1 VENQIVIFE
10 LAGEEYGVSISSVN
24 SIIKMQ
30 PITRMPHTPAF
41 VQGVTNLRGKVLPV
55 VDLRQRFGLLAAE
68 TSKDSRIIV
77 SQVEGKEVGM
87 IVDGVSEVL
96 TIQEQ
101 WVEEVPPITTTI
113 ESSFITGVVKIERR
127 LVILIELEKVL
138 SVDEKADLMEMD

>member
-10 LAGEEYGVSISSVN
+10 LAGEEYGVPISSVN

-30 PITRMPHTPAF
+30 PITRMPHTPEF

-55 VDLRQRFGLLAAE
+55 VDLRQRFGLDPAE

-113 ESSFITGVVKIERR
+113 ESAFITGVVKIERR